1 MIGLLQDLNSSFRK
15 ILLCELLSGQRVD
28 YVRARL
34 LPTGEEPLRVNPAQ
48 CAVLVTGFPKHVYT
62 GIYGL
67 SVEQYCR
74 FTGNFST
81 RCTIIWKRTDST
93 TKSSCIFTARKRRL
107 RCSIPHAQPAQP
119 LCIPSPNTLQICST
133 ISHIAISSTHVVK
146 ISVCCPV

>member
-67 SVEQYCR
+67 SVEQYMQIYWQ
-74 FTGNFST
+74 FQHQMHDYLEKNGFDHE
-81 RCTIIWKRTDST
+81 IVMYIY
-93 TKSSCIFTARKRRL
+93 
-107 RCSIPHAQPAQP
+107 
-119 LCIPSPNTLQICST
+119 SPQKE
-133 ISHIAISSTHVVK
+133 IALL
-146 ISVCCPV
+146 